1 MPHLGWPFPLPVRS
15 RDQRR
20 RRGQTWRPGR
30 CQDRFL
36 RAPMNEDQ
44 LRALLEEVR
53 QGSTGVDAALD
64 RVRHLP
70 FEDLGF
76 ANIDHH
82 RALRHGI
89 PEVVF
94 AMGKTTEQVIAIA
107 SRLLEHQGNILIT
120 RTDPSMAREIMAVL
134 PGGESFP
141 SSGAIRFLRDDTMYG
156 KRK

>member
-1 MPHLGWPFPLPVRS
+1 MPRPAAQNRAPHSAAICPTSSFSKSMEATRLNTAS
-15 RDQRR
+15 RKVS
-20 RRGQTWRPGR
+20 GSISES
-30 CQDRFL
+30 
-36 RAPMNEDQ
+36 PMNEDQ
-44 LRALLEEVR
+44 LRTLLEEVR
-53 QGSTGVDAALD
+53 KGSTGVDAALE

-107 SRLLEHQGNILIT
+107 SRLLDHQGNILIT
-120 RTDPSMAREIMAVL
+120 R
-134 PGGESFP
+134 
-141 SSGAIRFLRDDTMYG
+141 
-156 KRK
+156 